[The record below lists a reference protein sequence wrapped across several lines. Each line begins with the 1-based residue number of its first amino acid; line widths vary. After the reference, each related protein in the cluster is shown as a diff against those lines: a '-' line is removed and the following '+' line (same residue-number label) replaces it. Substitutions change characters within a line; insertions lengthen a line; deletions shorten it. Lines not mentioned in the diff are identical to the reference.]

1 MMMMMMH
8 YLVDQKIKQ
17 NQRDRQQ
24 QRRQSQKYYLT
35 TTEITVG
42 TISWIEKLLTM
53 PIADYRKYCIW
64 HILAPYLINVRK
76 LQDSEATDTLREWLK
91 RCNPVKRVS
100 FDDTSRIRYNI
111 QSVRKHG
118 FYPIGW
124 NQLKTDNVA
133 LYNLLELD

>member
-1 MMMMMMH
+1 MNGSH
-8 YLVDQKIKQ
+8 AYLVDQKLKQ
-17 NQRDRQQ
+17 RQRDRR
-24 QRRQSQKYYLT
+24 QRHQEYST
-35 TTEITVG
+35 TPG

-64 HILAPYLINVRK
+64 HILAPYLINVKK
-76 LQDSEATDTLREWLK
+76 LQDSEATDTIREWLK
-91 RCNPVKRVS
+91 RCNSVKRVS

-124 NQLKTDNVA
+124 NRLETDNVG
-133 LYNLLELD
+133 LYNLLKIEGGLDT